1 MAITEIHPIKLTLNL
16 AIDYIVNGDKTDEQI
31 LVSTHKCHEST
42 AHTQFLRTRNDAG
55 TKGTVLARHL
65 IQSFLPGETT
75 PEIAHQIGMELCKKI
90 LKDEYEF
97 VLSTHIDKGHIHNH
111 IIFNNV
117 NIVTGR
123 CYQSNKKSY
132 HQIRYQNDKLCKE
145 NNLSVIDEFYE
156 SYKKKY
162 KTNGKSWHENEHAKR
177 GTSWKSRLQFDIDR
191 MVKQSKDWDDFLKK
205 MADLGY
211 EIKYGKHIAFKPK
224 DKPRSTRSKTIG
236 EDYTEERL
244 KERIAEISSIKTPA
258 VKKRIGN
265 VIDMNT
271 NVKVKESKGYE
282 YWATKHNLNTMAE
295 SVIFLREQ
303 GIKSVKQLNEYIQ
316 KAADERQNLQDKIK
330 VIDEEMLLLSATM
343 EQVNTVKKYRAYYKE
358 YKANS
363 SDKSFFEEYKA
374 QITLYENA
382 LSELKKSYSKLPDSK
397 DILSKLD
404 KLQEKKN
411 TLMQEYSSAKS
422 TMDELYQIRK
432 NYGIYMGKEME
443 R

>member
-1 MAITEIHPIKLTLNL
+1 MAITKIHPIKSTLNL

-31 LVSTHKCHEST
+31 LVSTHKCHQET

-55 TKGTVLARHL
+55 TKGNVLARHL

-90 LKDEYEF
+90 LKNEYEF

-117 NIVTGR
+117 NMVTGR

-132 HQIRYQNDKLCKE
+132 HQIRYQSDKLCKE

-156 SYKKKY
+156 NYKKKY
-162 KTNGKSWHENEHAKR
+162 KTNGKSWYENEQAKR

-191 MVKQSKDWDDFLKK
+191 MIKQSKDWDDFLKT

-224 DKPRSTRSKTIG
+224 DKPRFTRSKTIG

-303 GIKSVKQLNEYIQ
+303 GIKSVKQLDEYIQ
-316 KAADERQNLQDKIK
+316 KAADKRQNLQDKIK
-330 VIDEEMLLLSATM
+330 VIDKEMLLLSATM

-382 LSELKKSYSKLPDSK
+382 LSELKKSYSMLPDSK

-411 TLMQEYSSAKS
+411 TLMQEYSSSKS
-422 TMDELYQIRK
+422 IMNELYKIRK

>member
-1 MAITEIHPIKLTLNL
+1 M
-16 AIDYIVNGDKTDEQI
+16 
-31 LVSTHKCHEST
+31 
-42 AHTQFLRTRNDAG
+42 
-55 TKGTVLARHL
+55 
-65 IQSFLPGETT
+65 
-75 PEIAHQIGMELCKKI
+75 
-90 LKDEYEF
+90 
-97 VLSTHIDKGHIHNH
+97 
-111 IIFNNV
+111 
-117 NIVTGR
+117 VTGR

-132 HQIRYQNDKLCKE
+132 HQIRYQSDKLCKE

-162 KTNGKSWHENEHAKR
+162 KTNGKSWYENEQAKH

-191 MVKQSKDWDDFLKK
+191 IIKQSKDWDEFLKK
-205 MADLGY
+205 MSDLGY
-211 EIKYGKHIAFKPK
+211 EIKYGKHIAFKSK
-224 DKPRSTRSKTIG
+224 DRARFTRAKTIG

-244 KERIAEISSIKTPA
+244 KERIAEREFIKTSA

-303 GIKSVKQLNEYIQ
+303 GIKSVKQLDEYIQ

-330 VIDEEMLLLSATM
+330 VIGKVMQELSATM
-343 EQVNTVKKYRAYYKE
+343 EQVHTVKKYRAYYKE
-358 YKANS
+358 YKANP
-363 SDKSFFEEYKA
+363 SDKSFFKEYKA

-382 LSELKKSYSKLPDSK
+382 LSELKKSYSKLPNSK
-397 DILSKLD
+397 DILAELD

-411 TLMQEYSSAKS
+411 TLMQEYSSSKS
-422 TMDELYQIRK
+422 TMDELYKIRK

>member
-1 MAITEIHPIKLTLNL
+1 MAITKIHPIKSTLNL
-16 AIDYIVNGDKTDEQI
+16 AIDYIVNGDKTDDQI
-31 LVSTHKCHEST
+31 LVSTHKCHQET

-55 TKGTVLARHL
+55 TKGNVLARHL

-90 LKDEYEF
+90 LKNEYEF

-117 NIVTGR
+117 NMVTGR

-132 HQIRYQNDKLCKE
+132 HQIRYQSDKLCKE
-145 NNLSVIDEFYE
+145 NNLSIIDEFYE

-162 KTNGKSWHENEHAKR
+162 KTNGKSWYENEQAKR

-191 MVKQSKDWDDFLKK
+191 MIKQSKDWDDFLKK

-211 EIKYGKHIAFKPK
+211 QIKYGKHIAFKPK
-224 DKPRSTRSKTIG
+224 DKPRFTRSKTIG

-303 GIKSVKQLNEYIQ
+303 GIKSVKQLDEYIQ

-330 VIDEEMLLLSATM
+330 VIDKEMLLLSATM

-374 QITLYENA
+374 QITQYENA

-411 TLMQEYSSAKS
+411 TLMQEYSFAKS

>member
-1 MAITEIHPIKLTLNL
+1 MAITKIHPIKSTLNL

-31 LVSTHKCHEST
+31 LVSTHKCHQET

-55 TKGTVLARHL
+55 TNGTVLARHI

-90 LKDEYEF
+90 LKNEYEF

-117 NIVTGR
+117 NMVTGR

-132 HQIRYQNDKLCKE
+132 HQIRYQSDKLCKE
-145 NNLSVIDEFYE
+145 NNLSVIDKFYE
-156 SYKKKY
+156 NYKKKY
-162 KTNGKSWHENEHAKR
+162 KTNGKSWYENEQAKR

-191 MVKQSKDWDDFLKK
+191 MIKQSKDWDDFLKK
-205 MADLGY
+205 MAELGY
-211 EIKYGKHIAFKPK
+211 EIKYGRHIAFKPK
-224 DKPRSTRSKTIG
+224 DKPRFTRAKTIG

-244 KERIAEISSIKTPA
+244 KERIVERATIKTPT

-265 VIDMNT
+265 IIDMNT
-271 NVKVKESKGYE
+271 NTKVKKSKGYE
-282 YWATKHNLNTMAE
+282 YWATKYNLNTMAE

-303 GIKSVKQLNEYIQ
+303 GIKTVNQLDEYIQ
-316 KAADERQNLQDKIK
+316 KIADERQGLQDKIK
-330 VIDEEMLLLSATM
+330 SIDKEMQELSATM
-343 EQVNTVKKYRAYYKE
+343 EQVYTVKKYREYYKE
-358 YKANS
+358 HKANT
-363 SDKSFFEEYKA
+363 SDKGFFEEYKS
-374 QITLYENA
+374 QIMLYETA
-382 LSELKKSYSKLPDSK
+382 LSELKKSYSKLPNSK
-397 DILSKLD
+397 DILAELD

-411 TLMQEYSSAKS
+411 TLMQEYSSSKS
-422 TMDELYQIRK
+422 DMNELYKIRK

>member
-1 MAITEIHPIKLTLNL
+1 MAITKIHPIKSTLNL

-31 LVSTHKCHEST
+31 LVSTHKCHQET

-55 TKGTVLARHL
+55 TKGNVLARHL

-90 LKDEYEF
+90 LKNEYEF

-117 NIVTGR
+117 NMVTGR

-132 HQIRYQNDKLCKE
+132 HQIRYQSDKLCKE

-162 KTNGKSWHENEHAKR
+162 KTNGKSWYENEQAKR
-177 GTSWKSRLQFDIDR
+177 GTSWKSRLQFDIYR
-191 MVKQSKDWDDFLKK
+191 MIKQSKDWDDFLKK

-211 EIKYGKHIAFKPK
+211 QIKYGKHIAFKPK
-224 DKPRSTRSKTIG
+224 DKLRFIRSKTIG

-265 VIDMNT
+265 VIDINT

-303 GIKSVKQLNEYIQ
+303 GIKSVKQLDEYIQ
-316 KAADERQNLQDKIK
+316 KAADERQNLQNKIK

-343 EQVNTVKKYRAYYKE
+343 EQVNTVKKYRAHYKE
-358 YKANS
+358 YKANP

-411 TLMQEYSSAKS
+411 TLMQEYSSTKS

>member
-1 MAITEIHPIKLTLNL
+1 MAITKIHPIKSTLNL

-31 LVSTHKCHEST
+31 LVSTHKCHQET

-55 TKGTVLARHL
+55 TKGNVLARHL

-90 LKDEYEF
+90 LKNEYEF

-117 NIVTGR
+117 NMVTGR

-132 HQIRYQNDKLCKE
+132 HQIRYQSDKLCKE
-145 NNLSVIDEFYE
+145 NNLSAIDEFYE

-162 KTNGKSWHENEHAKR
+162 KTNGKSWYENEQAKR
-177 GTSWKSRLQFDIDR
+177 GTSWKSRLQFDIYR
-191 MVKQSKDWDDFLKK
+191 MIKQSKDWDDFLKK

-211 EIKYGKHIAFKPK
+211 QIKYGKHIAFKPK
-224 DKPRSTRSKTIG
+224 DKLRFIRSKTIG

-303 GIKSVKQLNEYIQ
+303 GIKSVKQLDEYIQ
-316 KAADERQNLQDKIK
+316 KAADERQNLQNKIK

-343 EQVNTVKKYRAYYKE
+343 EQVNTVKKYRAHYKE
-358 YKANS
+358 YKANP

-411 TLMQEYSSAKS
+411 TLMQEYSSTKS